1 MPQPVSQVRVEQ
13 VQRPLTLQ
21 DLPEEEKNKVAR
33 IVERLVSV
41 VKEKDALASENLRL
55 VEELDMGAA
64 MARGHQ
70 EKMGQL
76 EELQMSQQTGRATAI
91 GMLHLY
97 QSKVVQLASE
107 AKAADVQ
114 AKEARE
120 SCEAMEGDIK
130 RLEALVDSQAASLC
144 RGGDGSGAAL
154 EGVQSELAVC
164 RAELVASRAE
174 LAEKCAAHAALEKE
188 NAEVESRV
196 RELERLMAAA
206 MDDAAG
212 AAAMDNAADAAA
224 MDNAVG
230 AVAGAAAAA
239 GAKEVRE
246 GDGDDVQVAT
256 TESDAALNSSLLNHS
271 QDLDAGGGSAAPL
284 PETDARFKTS
294 RSLLAALSPKGSPQ
308 RKSVST
314 SPLPR
319 DILAAHIGHLR
330 ESLQSTEGWPT
341 SSEGASMSLLRSSG
355 ALSRSSVHSSLD
367 TGNGSRGKGSHPTR
381 PGAGKYGQEVSPPRV
396 PLIASGST
404 LLLGNCAHPSTLNIG
419 YCILNIEH

>member
-1 MPQPVSQVRVEQ
+1 MRNKTGKSAKMPQPVSQVRVEQ

-55 VEELDMGAA
+55 AEELDMGAA

-70 EKMGQL
+70 EKMVQL

-97 QSKVVQLASE
+97 QSKVVQLATE
-107 AKAADVQ
+107 VKAADVQ

-120 SCEAMEGDIK
+120 SCEAMGGDIK

-154 EGVQSELAVC
+154 EGVQSELAAC

-174 LAEKCAAHAALEKE
+174 LADKSAAHAALEKE

-196 RELERLMAAA
+196 RELERRMTTA

-212 AAAMDNAADAAA
+212 AAA
-224 MDNAVG
+224 
-230 AVAGAAAAA
+230 AAAAA
-239 GAKEVRE
+239 AAAKEVRE
-246 GDGDDVQVAT
+246 GDGDDLLVVT
-256 TESDAALNSSLLNHS
+256 TASDAALNSSLLNHS
-271 QDLDAGGGSAAPL
+271 QDLDAGEGSAASL

-294 RSLLAALSPKGSPQ
+294 RTLLAALSPKGSPQ

-319 DILAAHIGHLR
+319 DILAAHIGLLR

-355 ALSRSSVHSSLD
+355 ALSRSSVHSSVD
-367 TGNGSRGKGSHPTR
+367 TGNGSRGKGSRPITR
-381 PGAGKYGQEVSPPRV
+381 PGAGEYGQEVSPPRV
-396 PLIASGST
+396 PVIASGST
-404 LLLGNCAHPSTLNIG
+404 LLLGNCAHPSTLNI
-419 YCILNIEH
+419 EH